1 MRSSIARLVAV
12 ALTAAAASLA
22 VPTPTAYAAAC
33 TTDTGVTVVVDFNG
47 LGGGVQQVCL
57 PGGGGKAAS
66 SLFPSAGFPLT
77 YATRQPGFV
86 CRVSGVP
93 ESDPCVNTSPADAF
107 WSLWW
112 SDGDASS
119 WSYASVGAASLNI
132 PDGGM
137 VAFSWDGES
146 GTAPPS
152 ASPSHPHPTPTP
164 TPDANT
170 PSPDGSGGNSPGQ
183 PATPGGS
190 TRPGTNPPAS
200 PDGSPTAS
208 PGDKGDKSG
217 RGDKHGKDEQKKPKA
232 SPGATPTAPE
242 STAPVVAA
250 DDGAGVA
257 EPPADA
263 DGLPGWVPLALI
275 GVLFAAAGVVVLL
288 RRRRSGTVSQ

>member
-1 MRSSIARLVAV
+1 MKIIARLVAV

-22 VPTPTAYAAAC
+22 VPAPAAYAGVC
-33 TTDTGVTVVVDFNG
+33 STDTGVTVVVDFNG
-47 LGGGVQQVCL
+47 LGGGVQQVCV

-66 SLFPSAGFPLT
+66 ALFPAAGHPLT

-119 WSYASVGAASLNI
+119 WSYASVGAASLNV

-152 ASPSHPHPTPTP
+152 ASPKRPEPE
-164 TPDANT
+164 
-170 PSPDGSGGNSPGQ
+170 PSPQPNQPSPNGSSPSQPQQ
-183 PATPGGS
+183 PAAPGDTTPRES
-190 TRPGTNPPAS
+190 DPSAS
-200 PDGSPTAS
+200 PDGSPSGSTEAS
-208 PGDKGDKSG
+208 PDDQGKGDKGEG
-217 RGDKHGKDEQKKPKA
+217 RKGGPKKPKA
-232 SPGATPTAPE
+232 SPGVTPTAPE
-242 STAPVVAA
+242 TTPPEAAA
-250 DDGAGVA
+250 DEGAAVA
-257 EPPADA
+257 EPPADS
-263 DGLPGWVPLALI
+263 DGLPGWVALALI
-275 GVLFAAAGVVVLL
+275 GLLFAGAGVGVLL
-288 RRRRSGTVSQ
+288 RRRGSGDVSP